1 MGSPQSIFS
10 AFPFPFPFNHSSE
23 TLLGLTFLCQNCPA
37 EKCLPDP
44 AEERAE
50 KQQPHRLQ
58 MCEVV
63 TLGGD
68 DN

>member
-23 TLLGLTFLCQNCPA
+23 TLLGLTFLCQGVQLKNA
-37 EKCLPDP
+37 YQILLKKEQ
-44 AEERAE
+44 RNSS
-50 KQQPHRLQ
+50 PHRLQ